1 MKEASPSLAEG
12 SVHSQQLWAGTKA
25 GSSLHTPFLWEQQWA
40 PLEEITQVGAVPAC
54 FGCGGQNE
62 N

>member
-1 MKEASPSLAEG
+1 M
-12 SVHSQQLWAGTKA
+12 HSQQLWAGTKA
-25 GSSLHTPFLWEQQWA
+25 GSSLHTLFLWEQQWA